1 MLDSTD
7 SSEAA
12 PLLRS
17 RTSKPGIAKMGS
29 SELLEI
35 ENIGHTKAESWS
47 FNLSTVKYSLQ
58 RVEYVL
64 YLTLLFKALL
74 PTIYSTVRVS
84 LLGNLP
90 SDSGV
95 NIASQVVW
103 LSLFFEVL
111 QELLILPL
119 YYTFGQTIENIEITV
134 NKLKTGFLVISIVFV
149 ISCGILY
156 IIIPSLVQLMAQNQ
170 DLATETTEYVR
181 IEIFSFFFTSVNGFL
196 MIPVELL
203 MMKRAILSCLLLKVI
218 LTIILDVTFL
228 SDLGFSL
235 NLGVN
240 GVAYS
245 NIITGFVN
253 MIFIS
258 IFLIRSLCPSW
269 QGFNQKWDFAW
280 LKTWLHLGFFSG
292 LDSLIRNLTY
302 MLVILRSMNLLSD
315 TGLYWTTNTFIWSW
329 LLLPFL
335 PLSEILRVDISTAQV
350 KENHV
355 KKMLGYII
363 ITFFIALFWAITI
376 PVWSPFFCYVLNV
389 ESPEKNVDLAL
400 LLFPFYIFFMFGSLI
415 TSVLYALGKTN
426 LIALKSIVGNII
438 IGILFSLTLLD
449 VIQVNLTSVSLI
461 FGIGLFL
468 GFLTSVALYIYVS
481 KKINYIM

>member
-1 MLDSTD
+1 MLQR
-7 SSEAA
+7 SSCEEVI
-12 PLLRS
+12 S
-17 RTSKPGIAKMGS
+17 KMGS
-29 SELLEI
+29 LEKL
-35 ENIGHTKAESWS
+35 EVQHVDDGDRTYYWK
-47 FNLSTVKYSLQ
+47 LSTVKYSLG

-74 PTIYSTVRVS
+74 PTIYATVRVS

-95 NIASQVVW
+95 NVASQVVW

-119 YYTFGQTIENIEITV
+119 YYTFGQTIEDLNTTF
-134 NKLKTGFLVISIVFV
+134 NKIKTGFLVIIIIFI
-149 ISCGILY
+149 ISCGVLY
-156 IIIPSLVQLMAQNQ
+156 VSIPSLVHLMAQNQ
-170 DLATETTEYVR
+170 ALIAETTEYVR
-181 IEIFSFFFTSVNGFL
+181 IEIFSFFFNSLNDFL
-196 MIPVELL
+196 MIPVELM
-203 MMKRAILSCLLLKVI
+203 MMKRAIIICLLVKVV
-218 LTIILDVTFL
+218 LTIILDLTFL

-253 MIFIS
+253 MVLIS
-258 IFLIRSLCPSW
+258 TFLIRAHSPSW
-269 QGFNQKWDFAW
+269 NELKKNWNFAW
-280 LKTWLHLGFFSG
+280 LKTWLRLGLFSG

-315 TGLYWTTNTFIWSW
+315 AGLYWTTNTFIWSW

-335 PLSEILRVDISTAQV
+335 PLSEILKVDISITKV
-350 KENHV
+350 KENHIR
-355 KKMLGYII
+355 KMLGYAI
-363 ITFFIALFWAITI
+363 ITLLIALLWAITI
-376 PVWSPFFCYVLNV
+376 PAWNPFFTRVLNA
-389 ESPEKNVDLAL
+389 ETPEENVNLAL

-415 TSVLYALGKTN
+415 TSVLYALGRTN
-426 LIALKSIVGNII
+426 LIAFKSIIGNIV

-449 VIQVNLTSVSLI
+449 VIPVNLNSVSII

-468 GFLTSVALYIYVS
+468 GFITGIALYVYIS
-481 KKINYIM
+481 KQINYRM